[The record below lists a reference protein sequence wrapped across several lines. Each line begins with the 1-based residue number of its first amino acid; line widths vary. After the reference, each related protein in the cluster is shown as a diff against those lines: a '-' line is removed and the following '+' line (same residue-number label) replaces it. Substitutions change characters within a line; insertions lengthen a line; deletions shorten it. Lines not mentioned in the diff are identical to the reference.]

1 MAEDILK
8 VGEVM
13 RTDLHEIGGLD
24 SIADALLK
32 MRRHSVSSLV
42 IEPRHP
48 GDEYGF
54 ITVNE
59 IAERVIAVNKS
70 LNRTSVYEIMDKP
83 ILTVDPDM
91 LVKYAV
97 RLLSQLGRRRALVRG
112 ETGIDGFVSLR
123 DLVLS
128 YGEVLLSRESGGD
141 AG

>member
-32 MRRHSVSSLV
+32 MRRHSVSSL
-42 IEPRHP
+42 
-48 GDEYGF
+48 
-54 ITVNE
+54 
-59 IAERVIAVNKS
+59 VIAVNKS